1 MTDDTLKNHA
11 LHTHHMHKNHSQ
23 ITPSWAHF
31 LCLSTHKVCINPH
44 YSWYEW
50 LRSNL
55 IYIVPEVL
63 CLPSHTYYSH
73 ATPPSHHTPLLEI
86 RTPPGDCIHC
96 WWGGVLLT
104 VLLNCME
111 QLVWQPRANPMLY
124 YKHFKLLARPCL
136 PPACH
141 QCAFIHR
148 ILEWPFDCV
157 GDVNKNGWLC

>member
-1 MTDDTLKNHA
+1 MTHSKIMHFTL
-11 LHTHHMHKNHSQ
+11 
-23 ITPSWAHF
+23 IT
-31 LCLSTHKVCINPH
+31 CTKTTHKLLPH
-44 YSWYEW
+44 ELTSCTFQ
-50 LRSNL
+50 LTRCVL
-55 IYIVPEVL
+55 THPIVDMSG
-63 CLPSHTYYSH
+63 LPSH
-73 ATPPSHHTPLLEI
+73 HHTPLLEI

-124 YKHFKLLARPCL
+124 YKQFTLLARTCL

-148 ILEWPFDCV
+148 ILEWPFDPPLPTSNLVLDNVCTCRYIRLPLHQV
-157 GDVNKNGWLC
+157 TWSGMKIL